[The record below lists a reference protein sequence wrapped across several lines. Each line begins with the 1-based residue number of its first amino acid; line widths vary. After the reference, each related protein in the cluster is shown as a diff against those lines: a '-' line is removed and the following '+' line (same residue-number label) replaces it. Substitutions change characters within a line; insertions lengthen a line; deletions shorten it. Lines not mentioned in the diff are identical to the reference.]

1 MMRVLLD
8 TNVVLDFLLDREP
21 FADAAAALWEAGRN
35 GQIENYVSALT
46 PVNVFYI
53 ARKLKGVTEAR
64 KIVEGLLAE
73 CQVAPID
80 SGVLQDAMALPFTD
94 FEDAVQHA
102 SATGGHLDAIV
113 TRDPTDYAK
122 ATLPVFSPPDLLTQ
136 LSPSRGSDVSG

>member
-1 MMRVLLD
+1 MRVLLD

-53 ARKLKGVTEAR
+53 ARKLKGVT
-64 KIVEGLLAE
+64 
-73 CQVAPID
+73 D
-80 SGVLQDAMALPFTD
+80 
-94 FEDAVQHA
+94 
-102 SATGGHLDAIV
+102 GHLDAIV

-136 LSPSRGSDVSG
+136 LSLSRGSDVSG